1 MFPKERYQ
9 YSKSPTDNPQEN
21 NYDAQ
26 MSTDCRDQS
35 GPSERKTDTDST
47 TDTFDDLND
56 EHSMD
61 VLDDCETD
69 GSCHSNAHE
78 ENYDDVIFMSTYDK
92 SQIEMIESDDDDDE
106 PIYDDGD

>member
-1 MFPKERYQ
+1 
-9 YSKSPTDNPQEN
+9 
-21 NYDAQ
+21 
-26 MSTDCRDQS
+26 MSGDCADQS
-35 GPSERKTDTDST
+35 GPSERKTGAASNA
-47 TDTFDDLND
+47 DTFDDLND

-92 SQIEMIESDDDDDE
+92 SQIEMIESDDDDE
-106 PIYDDGD
+106 PVYDDGD